1 MTDELPTVRII
12 RDHYISKGYVHGRIS
27 RDEVIIYIPDGLTDD
42 DLSFLLADAAER
54 LADGN

>member
-1 MTDELPTVRII
+1 MTDELPAVRII
-12 RDHYISKGYVHGRIS
+12 RNHYISKGYVHGRIN
-27 RDEVIIYIPDGLTDD
+27 RDEVIIYIPDGLSDD